1 MQDTR
6 HEVHPSEWVLPN
18 RKGFNDWFY
27 QTFHPD
33 DYPSTSGTGKQI
45 RLFPHQRLVR
55 DYVQFNSPYRGI
67 LLYHGLGVGKTCAS
81 IAAAE
86 GFLGAHRKV
95 YVLLPASL
103 AKNYQA
109 EILRCSTLSNPT
121 QKRWNLV
128 NIPSKKEDADRIRTS
143 LADYL
148 KVDVAFLKKFKK
160 QIWIPRLPDDVPA
173 VKTKVPWRDLSDL
186 EKEAV
191 NSFMNEW
198 IQHKYIFI
206 SYNGLTRKK
215 LKEYGEDAFHNSFV
229 VMDEAHNFI
238 SRSSRAGSVARKLYD
253 MLMAGRNMKMVLL
266 SGTPVINHPFEL
278 CRLLNLVRG
287 PMQSMEVPMLKAT
300 PMMTEES
307 LVRKF
312 YENGLW
318 QFIDTIHIRLQ
329 GESKRVTVS
338 LLPYHYQRSE
348 DDPNKVTSIK
358 WPNKVH
364 EIFEQVHD
372 CLQQDFK
379 MGKKVSFV
387 SSYALPETLKEF
399 QAYFLDESD
408 PENPVLK
415 NQDLFTRRI
424 AGLVSYFRKGSE
436 EDFPTMLP
444 PQLVEIPMAN
454 FQFAKYLK
462 ERETEQKMERARQRF
477 GNTGGVFAKNGS
489 VYRAFSRMACNFV
502 FPETIDRPYPKDLR
516 KQLKDEIAVNED
528 DTEGESEEDED
539 AGDVKDSIEKEK
551 GIRVEAKH
559 RYDER
564 IAAAMKALRENP
576 NFVKSQQLTNMYSP
590 KFAHMLKDIEES
602 PGSCLL
608 YSQFRTVEG
617 LGVFR
622 LCLEADGYVEVQ
634 VEKKGGEWTIV
645 DAESVFD
652 PKYDRKRF
660 VVFNEDR
667 EKTEILMRIF
677 NGLWKPLPTS
687 VQTILNKYAGENGN
701 LYGDMVRVMM
711 ISQSGAE
718 GISLKNVRRVLIT
731 EPFWNQV
738 RIDQVIGRAVRTG
751 SHKALPPEDQNVQ
764 VFMYVSKFT
773 PEQVKSS
780 RTLQRIDG
788 SNSSDQH
795 ILNIATNKNRIIQ
808 SFLTMAKKA
817 AMDCMFNAPK
827 NLPKEEG
834 FQCYSFPINM
844 SDDHLSYATS
854 FVDEPA
860 LMEKTKFERRRKIQG
875 RVVSRGNKKY
885 VMLDDQS
892 QLYDYHAYKDAGVL
906 VPANL

>member
-1 MQDTR
+1 MQDSR
-6 HEVHPSEWVLPN
+6 HEVKPSEWVLPN
-18 RKGFNDWFY
+18 RKGFNNWFY

-33 DYPSTSGTGKQI
+33 HYPTTSSTGKQV

-55 DYVQFNSPYRGI
+55 DYVQFNSPYRGV

-109 EILRCSTLSNPT
+109 EIMRCSTYNNPSH
-121 QKRWNLV
+121 KLWSLV
-128 NIPSKKEDADRIRTS
+128 DIPSQKTDAEPIKKK
-143 LADYL
+143 LAEEL
-148 KVDVAFLKKFKK
+148 KVDESFFKKFKK
-160 QIWIPRLPDDVPA
+160 NIWVPRVPEGLKVVKEKLSWNQLSSADKEDVY
-173 VKTKVPWRDLSDL
+173 V
-186 EKEAV
+186 
-191 NSFMNEW
+191 FMKEW

-215 LKEYGEDAFHNSFV
+215 LAEFGEDAFDNSFV

-238 SRSSRAGSVARKLYD
+238 SRSSRTGSVARKLYD

-287 PMQSMEVPMLKAT
+287 PMQSMEVLMLKGT
-300 PMMTEES
+300 PVMTEEA
-307 LVRKF
+307 LMNKF
-312 YENGLW
+312 YEKGLW
-318 QFIDTIHIRLQ
+318 QFIDTVNVRL
-329 GESKRVTVS
+329 GSDKRVSIS
-338 LLPYHYQRSE
+338 LLPYNYQRGEE
-348 DDPNKVTSIK
+348 DTNKVAFNK
-358 WPNKVH
+358 WPHKVK
-364 EIFEQVHD
+364 EIQEKIHI
-372 CLQQDFK
+372 CLQEDFK
-379 MGKKVSFV
+379 MSKKVSYSF
-387 SSYALPETLKEF
+387 SYALPDTMKDF
-399 QAYFLDESD
+399 QNLFLDESD
-408 PENPVLK
+408 PDHPILK
-415 NQDLFTRRI
+415 NQDLFIRRI

-444 PQLVEIPMAN
+444 SQVSEIPMAD

-462 ERETEQKMERARQRF
+462 ERETEQKMERSRQRF
-477 GNTGGVFAKNGS
+477 GNVGGVFAKNGS

-516 KQLKDEIAVNED
+516 KELKHEIAVHED
-528 DTEGESEEDED
+528 DEDDEKEEKEE
-539 AGDVKDSIEKEK
+539 KDSKD
-551 GIRVEAKH
+551 IRVEAKH
-559 RYDER
+559 RYDDR
-564 IAAAMKALRENP
+564 IAAAMNALRENP
-576 NFVKSQQLTNMYSP
+576 NLISTKQLTNMYSP
-590 KFAHMLKDIEES
+590 KFAQMIKDIEES

-617 LGVFR
+617 LGVMR
-622 LCLEADGYVEVQ
+622 VCLEAEGYIEVQ
-634 VEKKGGEWTIV
+634 VEKKGGEWGIV
-645 DAESVFD
+645 DADKVFD

-660 VVFNEDR
+660 VVFHEDR

-677 NGLWKPLPTS
+677 NGLWKPLPMS
-687 VQTILNKYAGENGN
+687 IQNELNKHATERGN

-751 SHKALPPEDQNVQ
+751 SHKALPPQDQNVQ

-773 PEQVKSS
+773 PEQLKSS
-780 RTLQRIDG
+780 RTLQRVDG

-795 ILNIATNKNRIIQ
+795 ILNIALNKNRVIQ

-817 AMDCMFNAPK
+817 AMDCMFNAKK
-827 NLPKEEG
+827 NQPREEG
-834 FQCYSFPINM
+834 FQCYAFPINM
-844 SDDHLSYATS
+844 SEDHLTFTTS
-854 FVDEPA
+854 FVDEPS
-860 LMEKTKFERRRKIQG
+860 LMEKTRFERRRKIQG
-875 RVVSRGNKKY
+875 RVVSRANKKY

-906 VPANL
+906 VPASL